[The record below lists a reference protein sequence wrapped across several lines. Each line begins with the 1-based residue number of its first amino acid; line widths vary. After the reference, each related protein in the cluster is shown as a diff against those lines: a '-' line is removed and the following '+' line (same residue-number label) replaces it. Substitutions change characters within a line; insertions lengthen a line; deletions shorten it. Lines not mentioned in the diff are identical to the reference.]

1 MVAAYINK
9 RRTDG
14 AFLNA
19 ERREVIIHYALIY
32 LMIAMGDS
40 FLYDRVLTQFC
51 AGIAVLSLFLVV
63 LNRKTQYVYLV
74 SILGFGVLSMLF
86 VHATTGA
93 MGPTEL
99 LSWVAM
105 ICVTIVAVGF
115 NISKFLERLIR
126 LVAVLA
132 FMSVVVYFVSL
143 AVPGIWSHIALFAFP
158 LTYGDGYWVDA
169 NVKIITSYYQAHGLF
184 LYVDRGFEADRNVGI
199 FREPAVYQILL
210 NSIIFVLLYLCP
222 KSLVEKRNWLIAL
235 FVVTVLTTKSATGYL
250 VTLILFFVYAVGS
263 GRERRGVSAV
273 FPILLGLGIV
283 LLLLLMLSGNNS
295 WLAGTVF
302 SRFLNSDGFS
312 MDDSGSARVGAA
324 GVAFKLMTEYPLGCG
339 YDEYST
345 ALNIDA
351 TGYVAACLFKVAA
364 VYGIPFGITIVAW
377 ILYPVLAKSSL
388 SMAAKVSFV
397 LMYFLATYFE
407 NEIFYTTLIFIPIFI
422 YLSSVQPKKTVV
434 AVGLDT
440 IGRRFGTE

>member
-1 MVAAYINK
+1 
-9 RRTDG
+9 
-14 AFLNA
+14 
-19 ERREVIIHYALIY
+19 
-32 LMIAMGDS
+32 
-40 FLYDRVLTQFC
+40 
-51 AGIAVLSLFLVV
+51 
-63 LNRKTQYVYLV
+63 
-74 SILGFGVLSMLF
+74 
-86 VHATTGA
+86 
-93 MGPTEL
+93 
-99 LSWVAM
+99 
-105 ICVTIVAVGF
+105 
-115 NISKFLERLIR
+115 
-126 LVAVLA
+126 
-132 FMSVVVYFVSL
+132 
-143 AVPGIWSHIALFAFP
+143 
-158 LTYGDGYWVDA
+158 
-169 NVKIITSYYQAHGLF
+169 
-184 LYVDRGFEADRNVGI
+184 
-199 FREPAVYQILL
+199 
-210 NSIIFVLLYLCP
+210 
-222 KSLVEKRNWLIAL
+222 
-235 FVVTVLTTKSATGYL
+235 
-250 VTLILFFVYAVGS
+250 
-263 GRERRGVSAV
+263 
-273 FPILLGLGIV
+273 
-283 LLLLLMLSGNNS
+283 
-295 WLAGTVF
+295 
-302 SRFLNSDGFS
+302 